1 MSTKLNDLIP
11 ILICEDVQKSIDFY
25 CRVLDF
31 EVADRMDD
39 VGKTGWAS
47 LRNGRVQLMLGSPTY
62 LPEPKKTDG
71 KHPQA
76 VYYFYPEDVVALR
89 DSIIVK
95 NEEVS
100 ELQVRFYKM
109 KEFEMLDPDGH
120 MLLFG
125 QDTDEAPTPE

>member
-11 ILICEDVQKSIDFY
+11 ILICEDVQKSIEFY

-39 VGKTGWAS
+39 VGKTGWTS

-71 KHPQA
+71 KYPQA

-89 DSIIVK
+89 DSIIAK
-95 NEEVS
+95 NGEVS
-100 ELQVRFYKM
+100 ELQVRFYGM

>member
-25 CRVLDF
+25 CRILDF

-47 LRNGRVQLMLGSPTY
+47 LRNGRVRLMLGSPTY

-71 KHPQA
+71 KYPQA
-76 VYYFYPEDVVALR
+76 VYYFYPEDVAALR
-89 DSIIVK
+89 DSIIAK

-100 ELQVRFYKM
+100 ELQVRFYGM

-125 QDTDEAPTPE
+125 QDTDETPAPE

>member
-25 CRVLDF
+25 CRILDF

-39 VGKTGWAS
+39 VGRTGWAS

-71 KHPQA
+71 KYPQA
-76 VYYFYPEDVVALR
+76 VYYFYPEDVAALR
-89 DSIIVK
+89 DSIIAK
-95 NEEVS
+95 GGEVS
-100 ELQVRFYKM
+100 ELQVRFYGM

-125 QDTDEAPTPE
+125 QETGEAPTPE

>member
-25 CRVLDF
+25 CRVRDF

-39 VGKTGWAS
+39 VGKTSWAS
-47 LRNGRVQLMLGSPTY
+47 LRNGHVQIMLGSPTY
-62 LPEPKKTDG
+62 LPKPKKTTENTRSRFTISTR
-71 KHPQA
+71 KMWP
-76 VYYFYPEDVVALR
+76 ALR
-89 DSIIVK
+89 DSIIAK

-100 ELQVRFYKM
+100 ELRVRFYGM
-109 KEFEMLDPDGH
+109 KEFEMPNPDGH

>member
-25 CRVLDF
+25 CRILDF

-71 KHPQA
+71 KYPQS

-89 DSIIVK
+89 DSIIAK
-95 NEEVS
+95 GGEVS
-100 ELQVRFYKM
+100 ELQVRFYGM

-125 QDTDEAPTPE
+125 QDTGEAPTPE

>member
-25 CRVLDF
+25 CRILDF

-39 VGKTGWAS
+39 VGKTGWAC

-71 KHPQA
+71 KYPQA
-76 VYYFYPEDVVALR
+76 VYYFYPEDVAALR
-89 DSIIVK
+89 DSIIAK

-100 ELQVRFYKM
+100 ELQVRFYGM